1 LTEYLVHQIRTA
13 ATPLALVGAVIFSS
27 TASAQSVPLQGDT
40 QRSELAAQ
48 VQDGESAAKPD
59 GTEAGTSQ
67 QKNLPTVVVTANKR
81 RQARQDV
88 AGTVTS
94 LSGATLEADG
104 IQDAE
109 GALRL
114 TPGVQTNK
122 GDPDQALPTIRG
134 VGTVAS
140 RSGLGVQ
147 QATTGLYIE
156 DVPFTDPVATSI
168 VPDLAPF
175 DLESIDIL
183 RGPQGALYGSS
194 SLGGAIRYSLAK
206 PDLKRTAFSVLM
218 DAAQVAGAGTNH
230 SEYVMANMPLLT
242 DVAGLRAVLFDRQD
256 SGYIDNRGTGVRNA
270 NELHQRGARLV
281 GVVKPTEGLKVTG
294 LFLTQQSEI
303 ADGFATSPEPGRLSN
318 LTPTPSSRDD
328 RFDLGNVKVELDLS
342 GYTLTS
348 STSVVIKNISA
359 ITDATLSLGDIGTV
373 IGLPALPVA
382 FGPSLS
388 HSRAASEELRLA
400 SPADARLNYVV
411 GIFYQRFKDR
421 YNSTVNAPGGAQL
434 LGPNLVPND
443 VLYTEADT
451 DAVTEKAVFA
461 DAEYR
466 VTSDLSIGLGGR
478 YYRNSAFSTVDT
490 HLLDAAF
497 GEIPLSYLLHGES
510 GFTPKYNIKYRL
522 SPSTVWYAAASK
534 GYRFGGVNY
543 ISNAPYKSDSLWSY
557 ETGLHLAP
565 TRTLSIDT
573 AAYLVNWTDAQV
585 NAVVGTGALS
595 FNGIANV
602 GKATIKGLELSAVW
616 RPSSDFGFNMAGAYI
631 DALTSTD
638 FTSASGAVVPTGTR
652 LPGTAHLQ
660 TSLEGNYYFEGPA
673 DSSGRLSLS
682 HSYMGRR
689 ATNLDQPGAL
699 AGYSQ
704 LNARLALSWKQWE
717 LTTYVNNL
725 TNGRGSSGGTTLTTS
740 AGVPYS
746 VYYPIKPRTVGLSLR
761 FDY

>member
-1 LTEYLVHQIRTA
+1 VHRIRTA
-13 ATPLALVGAVIFSS
+13 AAPLTLVGAVLLAAQA
-27 TASAQSVPLQGDT
+27 TAQSPSSPVDAQPDE
-40 QRSELAAQ
+40 SAAQ
-48 VQDGESAAKPD
+48 VQDGGAPASPDAAD
-59 GTEAGTSQ
+59 AAAAL
-67 QKNLPTVVVTANKR
+67 QKKLLPTVVVTANKR

-94 LSGATLEADG
+94 LNGARLEADG
-104 IQDAE
+104 IDDAE

-114 TPGVQTNK
+114 APGVQTNK

-156 DVPFTDPVATSI
+156 DVPFTDPIATSI

-194 SLGGAIRYSLAK
+194 SLGGAIRYALAK
-206 PDLKRTAFSVLM
+206 PDLKRAAFSMLL
-218 DAAQVAGAGTNH
+218 DAAQVAGAGANH
-230 SEYVMANMPLLT
+230 SEYVMANAPLAT
-242 DVAGLRAVLFDRQD
+242 DVAGLRAVLFDRHD
-256 SGYIDNRGTGVRNA
+256 SGYVDNLGTGVRDA
-270 NELHQRGARLV
+270 NTLHQRGARLV
-281 GVVKPTEGLKVTG
+281 GVFKPSDGLKLTG

-303 ADGFATSPEPGRLSN
+303 ADGFATSPAPGRLANS
-318 LTPTPSSRDD
+318 TPTPSSRDD
-328 RFDLGNVKVELDLS
+328 RFDLGNVKAELDLG

-348 STSVVIKNISA
+348 STSVVTKNVA
-359 ITDATLSLGDIGTV
+359 AMTDATLSLGDIGTV

-388 HSRAASEELRLA
+388 HSRAVSEELRLA

-411 GIFYQRFKDR
+411 GVFYQRFRDR
-421 YNSTVNAPGGAQL
+421 FNSTVNAPGGAQL
-434 LGPNLVPND
+434 LGPELVPND

-466 VTSDLSIGLGGR
+466 VTNELSVGLGGR
-478 YYRNSAFSTVDT
+478 YYRNSALSTVDT

-497 GEIPLSYLLHGES
+497 GVIPLADLQHDEA
-510 GFTPKYNIKYRL
+510 GFTPKYNVKYRL
-522 SPSTVWYAAASK
+522 SPSVVWYATASK

-565 TRTLSIDT
+565 TQALSVD
-573 AAYLVNWTDAQV
+573 AATYLEKWTDAQV
-585 NAVVGTGALS
+585 NAVVGSGALA

-602 GKATIKGLELSAVW
+602 GKATIRGVELSSVW
-616 RPSSDFGFNMAGAYI
+616 RPRADFSFNVAGAYI
-631 DALTSTD
+631 DAVTSSD

-660 TSLEGNYYFEGPA
+660 TSLEANYYFEGPA
-673 DSSGRLSLS
+673 SSSGRLSLS

-689 ATNLDQPGAL
+689 TTNLDQPGTL
-699 AGYSQ
+699 AAYAQ
-704 LNARLALSWKQWE
+704 LDARLALSWQQWE

-725 TNGRGSSGGTTLTTS
+725 ANGRGSSGGTTLTTS

-746 VYYPIKPRTVGLSLR
+746 VYYPIKPRTLGVSLR